1 MESEEMRIARLAIEA
16 IIEDLRSREALRVAW
31 DALDVAGQ
39 RHVEQIWRRRVEQVV
54 SEERGDG

>member
-1 MESEEMRIARLAIEA
+1 MESEEMRIARLAVEA
-16 IIEDLRSREALRVAW
+16 IIEDLAW

-39 RHVEQIWRRRVEQVV
+39 RHVEQIWRGRVEKVL